1 MQEKKHFFDHAMK
14 QKKTNKTT
22 LKRLCTKSNE
32 PASQISMH
40 LYLITLRISKKVNAE
55 NNLNFNLISSHSN
68 CLLPFRNFRLSSQR
82 FHCFSMQKMKVEKTK
97 ELAFKNLSSYGSC
110 FHDKSHWKN
119 DSFSFSLTLQEE
131 LPNESLLEVFA

>member
-1 MQEKKHFFDHAMK
+1 VQEKKHFFDHAMK
-14 QKKTNKTT
+14 KKKTNKTT

-68 CLLPFRNFRLSSQR
+68 CLLPF
-82 FHCFSMQKMKVEKTK
+82 
-97 ELAFKNLSSYGSC
+97 
-110 FHDKSHWKN
+110 
-119 DSFSFSLTLQEE
+119 QEFPSVVAE
-131 LPNESLLEVFA
+131 ISLLLNAKDEG

>member
-1 MQEKKHFFDHAMK
+1 MQEKKHFFDHARK

-22 LKRLCTKSNE
+22 FKRLRTKSNE

-40 LYLITLRISKKVNAE
+40 LYLITLRISKKVNAT
-55 NNLNFNLISSHSN
+55 NNSNFNLISSHSN

-97 ELAFKNLSSYGSC
+97 ELGFKNLSSYGSC
-110 FHDKSHWKN
+110 VHDKSHLKN
-119 DSFSFSLTLQEE
+119 DRFSFSLTLQEE